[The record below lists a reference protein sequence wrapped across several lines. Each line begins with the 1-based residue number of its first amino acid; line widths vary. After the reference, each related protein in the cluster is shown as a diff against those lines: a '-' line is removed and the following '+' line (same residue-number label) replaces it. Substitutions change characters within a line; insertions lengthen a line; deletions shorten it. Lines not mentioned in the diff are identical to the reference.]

1 MTKSKINKALNKALN
16 KGAKKVL
23 KKGTKKDDSSKDSL
37 DWHKILWEAF
47 QKIDSVIIKLLQVRR
62 ILEQLYNK
70 EVTIPIFV
78 FNLYVYMKDKLKVG
92 IDMNSTEVVINDLF
106 NKKKKRVDI
115 KNISEYTYE
124 EYKLMERL
132 YVNLLN

>member
-1 MTKSKINKALNKALN
+1 MTKSKINKALN

-37 DWHKILWEAF
+37 DWQKILWEAF

-62 ILEQLYNK
+62 ITEQLYNK

-78 FNLYVYMKDKLKVG
+78 FNLYVYMKDTLKVG

-106 NKKKKRVDI
+106 NKKKNRVDI

-132 YVNLLN
+132 YLNLLN